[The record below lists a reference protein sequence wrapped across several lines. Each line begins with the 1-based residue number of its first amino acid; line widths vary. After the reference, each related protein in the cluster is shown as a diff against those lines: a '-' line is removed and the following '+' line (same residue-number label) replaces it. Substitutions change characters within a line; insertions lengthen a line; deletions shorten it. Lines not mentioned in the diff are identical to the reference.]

1 MVKDRNEYLKTW
13 TLLTLKLKLQVF
25 LSKPQVFLFFGNLRI
40 LRDQLQFLTPGKK
53 GGGGGLEDPP
63 HRDL

>member
-1 MVKDRNEYLKTW
+1 MVKERNEYLKTW
-13 TLLTLKLKLQVF
+13 TLLTFKLQVF

-53 GGGGGLEDPP
+53 GGGGGGLEDPP